1 MVTNRQ
7 VHVDVAIKTPQ
18 FYLLWVMLCLNVTA
32 GIGILGKASDMLQD
46 IFGASVAVSS
56 GFVLILSVANM
67 VGRFFWSTLSDYLG
81 RKSTYAIYFGLGVLL
96 YASLPALG
104 QFGQLNLFVTAC
116 VLIMTM
122 YGGGFATIPA
132 YLRDI
137 FGTMHV
143 GAIHGRLLTAWS
155 TAGVLGPVLLTRW
168 AEHQKDAGVE
178 PAQSYSMVLYFSCY

>member
-81 RKSTYAIYFGLGVLL
+81 RKSTYGIY
-96 YASLPALG
+96 
-104 QFGQLNLFVTAC
+104 
-116 VLIMTM
+116 
-122 YGGGFATIPA
+122 
-132 YLRDI
+132 
-137 FGTMHV
+137 
-143 GAIHGRLLTAWS
+143 
-155 TAGVLGPVLLTRW
+155 
-168 AEHQKDAGVE
+168 
-178 PAQSYSMVLYFSCY
+178 

>member
-1 MVTNRQ
+1 MVGAILVRIPPADWTPAGYVPERQAGKMVTTRQ

-81 RKSTYAIYFGLGVLL
+81 RKSTYGIYFGLGVLL

-104 QFGQLNLFVTAC
+104 QFGQLNLFVAAC

-132 YLRDI
+132 Y
-137 FGTMHV
+137 
-143 GAIHGRLLTAWS
+143 
-155 TAGVLGPVLLTRW
+155 
-168 AEHQKDAGVE
+168 
-178 PAQSYSMVLYFSCY
+178 